1 MTDTEYMRRAIELA
15 RRAAGHTNPNPMV
28 GAVIVKDGRIIGE
41 GYHRRI
47 GELHAERNA
56 LAGCTESAEGAT
68 IYVTLEPCCHYGKTP
83 PCTEA
88 ILEHKLAKV
97 VIGSRDPNPKV
108 AGKGAA
114 MLREAGVEVVED
126 FLREECDALN
136 PVFFQYIR
144 EKQPYVAMKYAMTA
158 DGKIAADSG
167 DSKWITGEAARSHV
181 QELRNYY
188 KGIMV
193 GIGTVLADDPSLTC
207 RMPQPVSDDYG
218 EERNVSGYYGRN
230 PVRIVCDSHLQIP
243 LESKLCNTIDQ
254 APVVVACLKEEDYVR
269 DCMCKETEY
278 FASDDSDSAKIRIV
292 TNVNRDVDSKTV
304 SLLSEDLLRQSY
316 RKRLQEL
323 KGKGVQILTVEE
335 KQGHIDL
342 QCLLTELGKL
352 EIDGILV
359 EGGGSL
365 NSSLIRE
372 GLVHHIYAYI
382 GAQIFGGLNGYT
394 PVSGA
399 GIQKVSESLKLTAL
413 NVKVFGDDV
422 LLEYDIKKE

>member
-1 MTDTEYMRRAIELA
+1 ELA

-167 DSKWITGEAARSHV
+167 DSKWITGEAARAHV

-218 EERNVSGYYGRN
+218 EERNASGYYGRN

-243 LESKLCNTIDQ
+243 LESKLCNTVDQ
-254 APVVVACLKEEDYVR
+254 APVIVACLKEEDYVR
-269 DCMCKETEY
+269 DCMWKETEY
-278 FASDDSDSAKIRIV
+278 FASSDSDSAKLRMV

-316 RKRLQEL
+316 RLRLQEL
-323 KGKGVQILTVEE
+323 QEKGVQILTVEE

-342 QCLLTELGKL
+342 RCLLTELGKL

-365 NSSLIRE
+365 NSTLIRE

-382 GAQIFGGLNGYT
+382 GAQIFGGVNGYT
-394 PVSGA
+394 PVSGT
-399 GIQKVSESLKLTAL
+399 GIQKVSESLKLTAP
-413 NVKVFGDDV
+413 NVKIFGDDV

>member
-1 MTDTEYMRRAIELA
+1 MTEEEYMRRAIELA

-114 MLREAGVEVVED
+114 MLRAAGVEVVED

-167 DSKWITGEAARSHV
+167 DSKWITGEAARAHV

-218 EERNVSGYYGRN
+218 EERNASGYYGRN

-254 APVVVACLKEEDYVR
+254 APVIVACLKEEDYVR
-269 DCMCKETEY
+269 DCMEKQKEHFNT
-278 FASDDSDSAKIRIV
+278 S
-292 TNVNRDVDSKTV
+292 
-304 SLLSEDLLRQSY
+304 SLLSKELLRKSY
-316 RKRLQEL
+316 RQRVKELQERN
-323 KGKGVQILTVEE
+323 VQLLEVKA

-365 NSSLIRE
+365 NSTLIRE

-382 GAQIFGGLNGYT
+382 GAQIFGGVNGYT

-399 GIQKVSESLKLTAL
+399 GIQKVSESLKLTAPRL
-413 NVKVFGDDV
+413 QTFGNDV
-422 LLEYDIKKE
+422 LLEYDCI

>member
-1 MTDTEYMRRAIELA
+1 MMTEEEYMRRAIELA

-114 MLREAGVEVVED
+114 MLRAAGVEVVED

-167 DSKWITGEAARSHV
+167 DSKWITGEAARAHV

-218 EERNVSGYYGRN
+218 EERNASGYYGRN

-254 APVVVACLKEEDYVR
+254 APVIVACLKEEDYVR
-269 DCMCKETEY
+269 DCMEKQKEHFNT
-278 FASDDSDSAKIRIV
+278 S
-292 TNVNRDVDSKTV
+292 
-304 SLLSEDLLRQSY
+304 SLLSKELLRKSY
-316 RKRLQEL
+316 RQRVKELQERN
-323 KGKGVQILTVEE
+323 VQLLEVKA

-365 NSSLIRE
+365 NSTLIRE

-382 GAQIFGGLNGYT
+382 GAQIFGGVNGYT

-399 GIQKVSESLKLTAL
+399 GIQKVSESLKLTAPRL
-413 NVKVFGDDV
+413 QTFGNDV
-422 LLEYDIKKE
+422 LLEYDCI